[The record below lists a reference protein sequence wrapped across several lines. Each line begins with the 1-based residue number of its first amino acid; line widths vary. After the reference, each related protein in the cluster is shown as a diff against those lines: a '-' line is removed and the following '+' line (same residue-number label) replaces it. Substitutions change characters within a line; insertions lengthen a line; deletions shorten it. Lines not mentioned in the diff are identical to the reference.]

1 MSLLT
6 LAGVSH
12 QYGTGRRR
20 TVALR
25 AVSFAGAPGEV
36 IGVVG
41 PNGAG
46 KTTLLRLIAGD
57 LIPTSGDIRLAG
69 VRPGTRKGRREVG
82 FAPDPP
88 LAPPELTGREWLEYL
103 ASHRSASR
111 SDRLSLVRTAVDVGQ
126 LEAFVGRRI
135 ADYSRGMGQ
144 RLAVAGAY
152 ISAGRAVVMDEVLS
166 GVDPLVQR
174 HLRGQ
179 IGAMAARRKL
189 LVIASHDLAAIERV
203 ATRVLVLFRGRLV
216 ADVSTAALLL
226 ERVLELS
233 FNGTTLASAERL
245 FQRYPQATRTG
256 EGVAVPLSRGL
267 TPEAVLAAC
276 RTERLPV
283 AASRVRYRALEDLL
297 LAAAR
302 EGGDGGR

>member
-1 MSLLT
+1 MS
-6 LAGVSH
+6 GVSH
-12 QYGTGRRR
+12 TYGSGRRR
-20 TVALR
+20 STALR

-57 LIPTSGDIRLAG
+57 LIPTSGEISLAG
-69 VRPGTRKGRREVG
+69 ARPGTRTGRRQVG
-82 FAPDPP
+82 FASDPP
-88 LAPPELTGREWLEYL
+88 LAPPELTGGEWLSYL
-103 ASHRSASR
+103 ASHRAGSPSEGLR
-111 SDRLSLVRTAVDVGQ
+111 LVRAAVEVGQ

-144 RLAVAGAY
+144 RLAVAAAY
-152 ISAGRAVVMDEVLS
+152 ISAGPIVVLDEVLS

-179 IGAMAARRKL
+179 IAGIAALRKL
-189 LVIASHDLAAIERV
+189 VVIASHDLAAVERL
-203 ATRVLVLFRGRLV
+203 ATRVLVLFDGRLV
-216 ADVSTAALLL
+216 ADVATAALLL

-233 FNGTTLASAERL
+233 FNGTTLASADRL
-245 FQRYPQATRTG
+245 FRRYPEAMRTG

-276 RTERLPV
+276 RAERLPV

-302 EGGDGGR
+302 ERRGRSW